1 MTPEAGAAELSIE
14 MEALISLIDTGDER
28 QSIGWLVMH
37 AAALRE
43 GLHDR
48 AARAERRMAAAALE
62 DKAFGSISRAADSTL
77 QILQYDGPSVV

>member
-43 GLHDR
+43 GLRDR
-48 AARAERRMAAAALE
+48 AARADQRMAALE
-62 DKAFGSISRAADSTL
+62 DRAFGNISL
-77 QILQYDGPSVV
+77 QIIHCR